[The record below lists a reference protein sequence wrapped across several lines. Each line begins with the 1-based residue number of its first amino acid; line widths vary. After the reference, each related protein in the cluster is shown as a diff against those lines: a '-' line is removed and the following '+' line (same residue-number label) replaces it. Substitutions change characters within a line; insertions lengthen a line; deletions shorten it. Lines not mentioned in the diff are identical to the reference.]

1 MWNTSLRAILHV
13 DLNCCFAQIEC
24 QAHPELRDKP
34 VVVAGKEELRHGI
47 VMAKNMLAKYAGVKT
62 ADTLADAR
70 RKCPNL
76 VVVAPHYDM
85 YKRASRETRRIY
97 YDYTNKVEPF
107 GIDEAWLDV
116 SGSELCLGL
125 TPEEIAIEIS
135 ERTKAE
141 LGLTVSVGLSWNKV
155 FAKFGSDYKKPDA
168 ITVITPENYRD
179 IVWRSSV
186 RELLYVG
193 AATERKLRSA
203 GIATI
208 GDLANASD
216 IYLERRF
223 GKIGFML
230 RDFAQGNDITEVKEF
245 DWDKRD
251 VDRAVKSYGNGT
263 TFPRDITDED
273 TAKAVVAMLSESVSQ
288 RMREDGT
295 RARTI
300 SIGIRSALNLAT
312 LTRQAPLEPATN
324 ITREITESAWNLMCN
339 HHKFCADAPVRGLY
353 VRVGNLVSIAEDTQM
368 SLFDPLPH
376 RREREQLDMAIDE
389 LRRRFGNKCVVWG
402 TQALDDD
409 AYALDAKADHTVH
422 PIGFLHR

>member
-1 MWNTSLRAILHV
+1 MNTTRAILHI

-47 VMAKNMLAKYAGVKT
+47 VMAKNMHAKRAGVKT

-70 RKCPNL
+70 RKCPGL

-116 SGSELCLGL
+116 TGSEMCLGL
-125 TPEEIAIEIS
+125 TPVEIANEIS

-141 LGLTVSVGLSWNKV
+141 LGLTVSVGLSWNKI

-179 IVWRSSV
+179 IVWRSPV

-193 AATERKLRSA
+193 AATERKLHSA

-208 GDLANASD
+208 GDLAHASD
-216 IYLERRF
+216 IYLKRTF

-230 RDFAQGNDITEVKEF
+230 RDFAQGNDATEVKEF
-245 DWDKRD
+245 DWDRRD
-251 VDRAVKSYGNGT
+251 VDRIVKSYGNGT

-273 TAKAVVAMLSESVSQ
+273 TAKAVVSMLSESVSQ
-288 RMREDGT
+288 RMREDGV
-295 RARTI
+295 RARTV
-300 SIGIRSALNLAT
+300 SIGIRSALDLAT

-324 ITREITESAWNLMCN
+324 ITREITESAWELMRA
-339 HHKFCADAPVRGLY
+339 HHVFCPDAPVRGLY
-353 VRVGNLVSIAEDTQM
+353 VRTSNLVGVEEDIQM
-368 SLFDPLPH
+368 PLFDSLPH
-376 RREREQLDMAIDE
+376 RQQRERLEVAIDE

-402 TQALDDD
+402 TQTLEGD